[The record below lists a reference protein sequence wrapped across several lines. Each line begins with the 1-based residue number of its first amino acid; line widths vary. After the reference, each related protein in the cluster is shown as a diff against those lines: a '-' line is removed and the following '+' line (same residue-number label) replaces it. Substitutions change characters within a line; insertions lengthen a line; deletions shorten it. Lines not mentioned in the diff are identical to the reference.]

1 MQRIPRNVA
10 NKKLKEENERLKSEL
25 MQMHEDNISHL
36 NQQLFNSAI
45 STAYTNNSHAVGD
58 VLSPAYIS

>member
-1 MQRIPRNVA
+1 MA
-10 NKKLKEENERLKSEL
+10 NKKLEEENRQLKSEL
-25 MQMHEDNISHL
+25 IQIYEDNISHL

-45 STAYTNNSHAVGD
+45 STAYTNNSHAAGD